1 MIKTTKR
8 IVAVGVMTGLLLS
21 NLFVIPQKAEAAG
34 KAKVISV
41 TVKNVKKKKL
51 TLKTGKSFTLKVN
64 VKVKPNKAKYKKIS
78 YLSSNKRVA
87 KISAKGKVK
96 AVKAG
101 KTKITVRSKTNKK
114 KKVVIQV
121 TVKGNAPVGTPS
133 GKVTPAPT
141 SQSGDARKSTP
152 TPVVTGTPTATP
164 TVTPTATPMPTPVP
178 DGTSTLMRKPF
189 AEQGYVGQTLSELP
203 IQSGSIKDS
212 NGAEIKGTYEWEE
225 PNTALTEMGKSHHN
239 AKFVPSD
246 SSFESIE
253 HISLPVHTTK
263 NQLTI
268 TTRPRAGAV
277 TTGKKLSQITL
288 TGGKAVDADGV
299 TVSGKFSWANPDLL
313 VTAPGTMKYMVVFT
327 PNDTVKYRTETIY
340 LSVKA
345 TGTEI
350 TNTTADKNVD
360 LSGGTWKNENAY
372 SGQWQ
377 GTIYN
382 LTPYL
387 AGVDLSQYATV
398 EVTANVYDTSNRK
411 ITDTSSDYIGYKLA
425 NKDGDWAGF
434 SDAYVNSKGSLSL
447 SGYEGGDLYLVAQN
461 MQATV
466 GYIEITSITLKAGE
480 KTNVMD
486 GSSLKLAYGDIFGKV
501 GNALEYHQMNNQNCA
516 NFISSQYNSVTMG
529 NEMKPDYILKNWA
542 PTFED
547 SNPSGYVDTSKFT
560 YPYRDKK
567 YPKINMDSIDSYIE
581 TAYKNGMK
589 MRYHVFIWHKQ
600 TPQWFFK
607 ENFDKNA
614 DYVTPE
620 VMNGRLEYLVRNVM
634 THIYSY
640 QNADGVYVGREVIDN
655 WDMANEYLHNYDGG
669 ERSYWD
675 EVYYPDYEFDEN
687 KHSGILTPVYIKQAF
702 AIGHSILEDF
712 GLTDEVSLMYNDF
725 NTYMCG
731 DEIVKLIQYFNTKDE
746 INPKGEIIC
755 DGVGMQTHLDM
766 GYPTIESIGRDAI
779 DKFKAAGFE
788 IQMTEMDLT
797 DKAQTEISQAN
808 QIKKW
813 YNLMMLLMTKKDSG
827 AKITGIVWWGPS
839 DNHSWR
845 REGVPLLFS
854 EYWKAKEHYFQV
866 IDSVSWYNLGDSEW
880 QILS

>member
-64 VKVKPNKAKYKKIS
+64 VKVKPNKAKYKKVS

-164 TVTPTATPMPTPVP
+164 TTTPTATPMPTPAP

-225 PNTALTEMGKSHHN
+225 PDTALTEMGKSHHN

-411 ITDTSSDYIGYKLA
+411 ITDTSSGFIGYKLA

-434 SDAYVNSKGSLSL
+434 SDAYVNNTGSLSL
-447 SGYEGGDLYLVAQN
+447 AGYGGGELYLVVQN
-461 MQATV
+461 MQAKV

-480 KTNVMD
+480 LTNVKD
-486 GSSLKLAYGDIFGKV
+486 GSSLKQAYGDVFGKV
-501 GNALEYHQMNNQNCA
+501 GNVLNWYQMTNKGCL
-516 NFISSQYNSVTMG
+516 NFISSQHNSITME
-529 NEMKPDYILKNWA
+529 NEMKPQNVLNGEL
-542 PTFED
+542 ED
-547 SNPSGYVDTSKFT
+547 SNPAGYVDTSQFT
-560 YPYRDKK
+560 YSYKDTK
-567 YPKINMDSIDSYIE
+567 YPKLNMDSLDDCIE
-581 TAYKNGMK
+581 LAYKNGLK
-589 MRYHVFIWHKQ
+589 MRYHVFVWHKQ

-607 ENFDKNA
+607 ENYNKSGK
-614 DYVTPE
+614 YVTPE

-640 QNADGVYVGREVIDN
+640 QNAEGVYVGREVIDN
-655 WDMANEYLHNYDGG
+655 WDMANEYLHNYDDENGV
-669 ERSYWD
+669 RSYWD
-675 EVYYPDYEFDEN
+675 DVYYPDYEYSKDR
-687 KHSGILTPVYIKQAF
+687 HSGILTPVYIKQAF

-712 GLTDEVSLMYNDF
+712 NLTDKVSLMYNDY
-725 NTYMCG
+725 NTYLVA
-731 DEIVKLIQYFNTKDE
+731 DQIVKMIQYFNTKDE
-746 INPKGEIIC
+746 INPKGEVIC
-755 DGVGMQTHLDM
+755 DGVGMQTHLDL
-766 GYPTIESIGRDAI
+766 GYPTIESIGTNAI

-788 IQMTEMDLT
+788 IQMTEMDMT
-797 DKAQTEISQAN
+797 DKRQTEQTQEK
-808 QIKKW
+808 QITNW
-813 YNLMMLLMTKKDSG
+813 YNLMMLLLTEKDSG

-845 REGVPLLFS
+845 SEGVPLLFS
-854 EYWKAKEHYFQV
+854 DYWKAKEHYFKV
-866 IDSVSWYNLGDSEW
+866 IDSASSYNQGDSEW
-880 QILS
+880 QILL